1 MKRPWAALSLVLAL
15 SVFMPETS
23 AAQTQD
29 SGTWQRRPG
38 MSLGQNFPN
47 PFNPETKLPF
57 TVGDPPNCTDQGKQH
72 RVSLKIYNLLH
83 QLVAIPVLQ
92 GGSNAGQPLNDLPL
106 QCGEYIAF
114 WSGKDIRT
122 GREAASGVYLFRLEV
137 DGKTLLN
144 KGFSVK

>member
-1 MKRPWAALSLVLAL
+1 MKRPWAALGLVLAL
-15 SVFMPETS
+15 SVFMPEKS

-29 SGTWQRRPG
+29 NGTKQSRPG
-38 MSLGQNFPN
+38 MSLGQNYPN
-47 PFNPETKLPF
+47 PFNPETSIPF
-57 TVGDPPNCTDQGKQH
+57 GVGDPPTCSDQGKQH
-72 RVSLKIYNLLH
+72 RVSLRIYNLLH
-83 QLVAIPVLQ
+83 QLVAVPVLK
-92 GGSNAGQPLNDLPL
+92 GGNFAGQPLDGLSL
-106 QCGEYIAF
+106 QCGEYVAY

>member
-1 MKRPWAALSLVLAL
+1 MKRPWAALGLVLAL

-29 SGTWQRRPG
+29 TGTKQSRPG

-57 TVGDPPNCTDQGKQH
+57 SVGDPPSCPDQGKQH

-83 QLVAIPVLQ
+83 QLVAVPVLQ
-92 GGSNAGQPLNDLPL
+92 GGSNAGQPLNNLPL
-106 QCGEYIAF
+106 QCGDYIAY
-114 WSGKDIRT
+114 WDGKDIRT

-137 DGKTLLN
+137 DGKTLLG

>member
-1 MKRPWAALSLVLAL
+1 MKRPWAALGLVLAL

-29 SGTWQRRPG
+29 NGARQSRSG

-57 TVGDPPNCTDQGKQH
+57 SVGDPPNCSDQGKQH

-83 QLVAIPVLQ
+83 QLVAVPVLQ
-92 GGSNAGQPLNDLPL
+92 GGSNAGQPLDNLSL
-106 QCGEYIAF
+106 QCGEYIAY
-114 WSGKDIRT
+114 WGGKDIRT

-137 DGKTLLN
+137 DGKTLLG